1 VSRCNPA
8 TNVTCGQVDPEG
20 DELGTGRWRWGLLA
34 LGTTVVVGLGGTF
47 ASLAGCTDRELRVTE
62 AAALRDAGA
71 DAAGVDG
78 DDQAQPVTTTTKPP
92 PPTTTTTRP
101 KPTTTTTRPAP
112 PTTTVGQGF
121 AARSLE
127 FVNQKRAA
135 NGAGPLQV
143 DPELT
148 RVAEAWA
155 REMIRQQDLFHNP
168 NLSDQVPDHYRT
180 WGENIAY
187 SSSSD
192 NIDQM
197 WWESDGHRANIL
209 NPDYTS
215 VGIAFV
221 QDSRGIWWAVQ
232 DFGG

>member
-1 VSRCNPA
+1 
-8 TNVTCGQVDPEG
+8 
-20 DELGTGRWRWGLLA
+20 LGTGRWRWGFLA

-47 ASLAGCTDRELRVTE
+47 ASLADRELRVTE
-62 AAALRDAGA
+62 SAALRDAAAA
-71 DAAGVDG
+71 DHQVEA
-78 DDQAQPVTTTTKPP
+78 QASTTTTTKPP
-92 PPTTTTTRP
+92 PPSTTTTTTTRP
-101 KPTTTTTRPAP
+101 KPTTTTRPTPP
-112 PTTTVGQGF
+112 PTSAGQGF

-135 NGAGPLQV
+135 NGRGPLRV

-148 RVAEAWA
+148 RIAEAWA
-155 REMIRQQDLFHNP
+155 HEMIDRQDLFHNP
-168 NLSDQVPDHYRT
+168 NLSDQVPDRFHT

-221 QDSRGIWWAVQ
+221 QDDRGIWWAVQ